1 MLLTCDS
8 PKITTL
14 KTNNHSSKEVNAHA
28 MRCGL
33 SLFVIVGVVV
43 IPWTQQESIT
53 PFFLW
58 YGYKKATDGQG
69 LYHFSRGW
77 FVWCKEPKRRS
88 NHSTS
93 IHGNATIQLWSVIG
107 QNHQY
112 QYAYIDINNK
122 QVIPFGKYIW
132 CDPQFTNNYARV
144 KLKDNIHWGII
155 DNLGKIAIYPNLD
168 YIAPLESFKSFG
180 NYNAVKFTGRY
191 NGEKVGYI
199 IDHLS
204 KVDLPIDFEFMSDFE
219 SEDILPSEQTDM
231 KRRYFVYTSDEN
243 FNDSS
248 WEDKENWE
256 DQRLD
261 AFEGDESNYWNID

>member
-1 MLLTCDS
+1 M
-8 PKITTL
+8 
-14 KTNNHSSKEVNAHA
+14 NAHA

-58 YGYKKATDGQG
+58 YGNKRLQMDKDYIIFQENG
-69 LYHFSRGW
+69 LFGAKNQKGEVIISPQYMEMQSFSCGLSLVR
-77 FVWCKEPKRRS
+77 
-88 NHSTS
+88 NH
-93 IHGNATIQLWSVIG
+93 
-107 QNHQY
+107 

-122 QVIPFGKYIW
+122 LVIPFGKYSW
-132 CDPQFTNNYARV
+132 CDPQFTNNYARI

-155 DNLGKIAIYPNLD
+155 DNFGKIAIYPNLD

-180 NYNAVKFTGRY
+180 NYNAVKFTSRY

-204 KVDLPIDFEFMSDFE
+204 KVNLPIDFEFMPNFE
-219 SEDILPSEQTDM
+219 LEKTLPSEHQ
-231 KRRYFVYTSDEN
+231 
-243 FNDSS
+243 
-248 WEDKENWE
+248 
-256 DQRLD
+256 
-261 AFEGDESNYWNID
+261 I

>member
-1 MLLTCDS
+1 MGKDYIIFQEDGLFGAKS
-8 PKITTL
+8 QRG
-14 KTNNHSSKEVNAHA
+14 EVIIPPQY
-28 MRCGL
+28 MEMQPFSCGL
-33 SLFVIVGVVV
+33 SLV
-43 IPWTQQESIT
+43 
-53 PFFLW
+53 
-58 YGYKKATDGQG
+58 
-69 LYHFSRGW
+69 R
-77 FVWCKEPKRRS
+77 
-88 NHSTS
+88 
-93 IHGNATIQLWSVIG
+93 
-107 QNHQY
+107 NHQY

-168 YIAPLESFKSFG
+168 YIAPLESLKSFG